1 MEKSGID
8 FDELQKKLERPVNLS
23 EKESEKITDIF
34 KDLSTLLN
42 TLEKEILEMDR
53 DNAFRYMGI
62 LIKKF
67 SESKSAFEGAAVGG
81 KLSAT
86 EPKKQAQTQI
96 LKPEGYF
103 NEIYNQLKPHEKGI
117 ANRALDCVKTA
128 LQLIESGEAPP
139 EQVLCPECD
148 LAAMRKCIGIEDPNV
163 KDETDE
169 ELKARRAAGH

>member
-23 EKESEKITDIF
+23 EKESEKIIDIF

-42 TLEKEILEMDR
+42 ILEKEILEMDR
-53 DNAFRYMGI
+53 DNAFRYMEI

-67 SESKSAFEGAAVGG
+67 SESKSAFDESATVGG
-81 KLSAT
+81 NLSSI
-86 EPKKQAQTQI
+86 EPKKPAQV

-117 ANRALDCVKTA
+117 ANRSLDCVKTA
-128 LQLIESGEAPP
+128 VQLIESGKGPP

-148 LAAMRKCIGIEDPNV
+148 LATMRKCIGVEDPNV